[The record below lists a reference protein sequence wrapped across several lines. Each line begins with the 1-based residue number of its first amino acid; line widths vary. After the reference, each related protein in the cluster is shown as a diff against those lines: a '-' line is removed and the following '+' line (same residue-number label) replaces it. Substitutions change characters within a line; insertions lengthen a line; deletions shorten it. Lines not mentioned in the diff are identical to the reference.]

1 MANTVSVLSYA
12 NTFGDWVVTTNRL
25 TAEVNDIGF
34 NNYIKPTGT
43 LFLNSPTLGLQVANN
58 AIVQGQLQVIGT
70 GSSAYIQNNLEVNSG
85 QVYFSNTI
93 LGLTNQG
100 QAIFN
105 GRVNA
110 NGPLTGL
117 AVANNT
123 TIGGYVRVS
132 SNAAIVGPTSLANT
146 LSVVGAT
153 SLGNTLIVT
162 GATTLSST
170 LAVAQNATF
179 GNNISVVNRTSTSD
193 LFAQNNSNTGTLN
206 VRSDGSFGANV
217 GVVGTIFSNV
227 LQANT
232 NVNTARLNVTGLT
245 FTNELQSN
253 TSVNTATLSVTG
265 NTFTN
270 TLQANTWVNTSLV
283 NTNDLYSTQN
293 VIGNVVRANTSLSTT
308 SLLAFGPAIVNSLQA
323 NTSVNTAVITATG
336 SITGSNLRSNN
347 GISATTSAVSGQSM
361 SGTFVANTTVTA
373 PVVVV
378 NTRIDANSAIGY
390 FDRIQTTGR
399 LSVGGDFVINGNTIQ
414 NSPNLT
420 LSANDPNPTTSTIN
434 VYRSPGANATIRWT
448 EVGGYWDIKDV
459 STGTFHRVITEQQ
472 ITNSLTTVSSILGAS
487 ATAANTLNT
496 NIITLNGYLTSNV
509 TSLQNQITS
518 NTASLQNQITSNVTS
533 LQAQITSNAAIS
545 QAGINASYAQA
556 NTAANTFVGTS
567 GVIVPNRGVIS
578 LASNNGVV
586 ISATGNTLFVN
597 TPQNLR
603 TTDSPT
609 YNALTLTNAL
619 AITSGGTGASDKNSA
634 LFNLVPTTSGVPAG
648 YVLATG
654 GGGGSSFYW
663 AAGGTGGGGGAVPGT
678 TIASSR
684 ATATG
689 NGTGLSYSTP
699 VYVPGTAQLRAFING
714 VRQFP
719 SEYVETSGN
728 TAGVGI
734 VTFTTSPQVNDNIV
748 FEVDGYIINPYYA
761 NNIAFTA
768 NPTIGTSAN
777 TIQLAIDGLTTIAAP
792 KASPTLTG
800 IPVAPTASVGT
811 NTTQLATTKFVN
823 DSLNAGT
830 GTTYVMSVSGN
841 SGTTSQTNYTNLT
854 IGGSQ
859 VVTAA
864 NYNTYAPTLTGTG
877 ASGNWNISAAQLGGL
892 NLQTSGSAPVG
903 TQVLRTDI
911 SGYAYLGSINSNTTN
926 SENPTISQVIVTN
939 GLDNFYRK
947 AGIAHLTS
955 AIQTNASGTW
965 GINISGLAATATQA
979 TNSTNAVNATNAVNV
994 TGVSQSSI
1002 TSIPNLSTTGTITSG
1017 TWSGSFGAVSGTNLT
1032 NLNASNLSSGTVPSD
1047 RLSGTYGI
1055 SITGNASTA
1064 TNATQ
1069 FKGKTKLGLGITG
1082 EVWNYPGRAFNTQY
1096 TNPYSYP
1103 IAVSATAT
1111 CAVTSTIQA
1120 YVNGSLVAWYQWQ
1133 FNGCGSYGGTFIIVP
1148 PGATYQLNSGQG
1160 VQNWTELY

>member
-58 AIVQGQLQVIGT
+58 AVIQGQLQVIGT

-85 QVYFSNTI
+85 QVYFSNTV

-132 SNAAIVGPTSLANT
+132 SNAAVVGPTALSNT
-146 LSVVGAT
+146 LSVVGVT
-153 SLGNTLIVT
+153 TLGNTLSVLRS
-162 GATTLSST
+162 TTLSNT
-170 LAVAQNATF
+170 LSVAENATF
-179 GNNISVVNRTSTSD
+179 SNNISVVNRTSTSD

-232 NVNTARLNVTGLT
+232 NVNTTRLNVTGLT
-245 FTNELQSN
+245 FTNALQSN
-253 TSVNTATLSVTG
+253 TSVNTTTLSVTG

-270 TLQANTWVNTSLV
+270 TLQSNTWVNTPLV

-293 VIGNVVRANTSLSTT
+293 IIGDVVRANTSLSTT
-308 SLLAFGPAIVNSLQA
+308 NFLASGSAIVNSLQA

-347 GISATTSAVSGQSM
+347 GISATTSAVSGQSI
-361 SGTFVANTTVTA
+361 SGTFVANTSVTT
-373 PVVVV
+373 PVISV
-378 NTRIDANSAIGY
+378 NTRIDANGAIGY
-390 FDRIQTTGR
+390 FDKIQTTGR
-399 LSVGGDFVINGNTIQ
+399 LSVGGDFIINGDTVQ

-420 LSANDPNPTTSTIN
+420 LSSNSPNQTSTFN

-448 EVGGYWDIKDV
+448 EVGGYWDIRDV
-459 STGTFHRVITEQQ
+459 STGTFHRIITEQQ
-472 ITNSLTTVSSILGAS
+472 LTNSLTTVSSILGAS

-496 NIITLNGYLTSNV
+496 NINTLNGFLTSNV

-545 QAGINASYAQA
+545 QAGINASYARA
-556 NTAANTFVGTS
+556 NTSSNTFVGTS
-567 GVIVPNRGVIS
+567 GVIVPNNGVIS

-619 AITSGGTGASDKNSA
+619 PITSGGTGASDKNTG

-663 AAGGTGGGGGAVPGT
+663 AAGGTGGGGGATPGT

-719 SEYVETSGN
+719 SEYTETSGN
-728 TAGVGI
+728 TGGVGI
-734 VTFTTSPQVNDNIV
+734 VTFTTSPQVNDNII
-748 FEVDGYIINPYYA
+748 FEVDGYIINPYFA
-761 NNIAFTA
+761 NNISFTA

-777 TIQLAIDGLTTIAAP
+777 TIQLAIDGLTTLAAP
-792 KASPTLTG
+792 KASPTFTG
-800 IPVAPTASVGT
+800 TPAAPTASVGT

-841 SGTTSQTNYTNLT
+841 AGTTSQTNFTNLT

-859 VVTAA
+859 VVSAT

-877 ASGNWNISAAQLGGL
+877 ASGNWNINAAQLGGL
-892 NLQTSGSAPVG
+892 NLQSSGTAPVG
-903 TQVLRTDI
+903 AQILRTDI
-911 SGYAYLGSINSNTTN
+911 SGSTWTGYINSNTNNT
-926 SENPTISQVIVTN
+926 ENPTISQVIVTN
-939 GLDNFYRK
+939 GTDNFYRK
-947 AGIAHLTS
+947 AGIGHLTS
-955 AIQTNASGTW
+955 AIQSNASGTW
-965 GINISGLAATATQA
+965 GISISGLAATATQA
-979 TNSTNAVNATNAVNV
+979 TNATNAVNATTATTANALNV
-994 TGVSQSSI
+994 SNSYKGVSFNSQGTTNFIASGIPATANSSIYNYNGIASNTTSFGISTNNNGGVYTFDGSGNFVASGSI
-1002 TSIPNLSTTGTITSG
+1002 TSFSDTRLKTNIHTIT
-1017 TWSGSFGAVSGTNLT
+1017 GALDKVNSMRGVFYDKDGVRNTGVIAQEIREILPEVVFEGADEDK
-1032 NLNASNLSSGTVPSD
+1032 LLSV
-1047 RLSGTYGI
+1047 
-1055 SITGNASTA
+1055 
-1064 TNATQ
+1064 
-1069 FKGKTKLGLGITG
+1069 
-1082 EVWNYPGRAFNTQY
+1082 
-1096 TNPYSYP
+1096 
-1103 IAVSATAT
+1103 
-1111 CAVTSTIQA
+1111 
-1120 YVNGSLVAWYQWQ
+1120 
-1133 FNGCGSYGGTFIIVP
+1133 SYGNIV
-1148 PGATYQLNSGQG
+1148 GVLIEAVKELKAEIEVLKGNSK
-1160 VQNWTELY
+1160 